1 MASPSDRREGEE
13 TGKAE
18 ADVGEVKP
26 GQMELFAAMLASMRQ
41 DLDQR
46 ADERAREQARRAEE
60 RADERAREQAQRAE
74 ERADEQARHL
84 ADVLQSCFS
93 SLKVETQQYTDQ
105 GCDSA
110 RSERLEEVRTP
121 EGEVRGLREAE
132 RQLRE
137 VAPSHAEEEG
147 SVLAGSAGAA
157 VLQGPI
163 WGSWQGLL
171 EPGSVVAEPIAAAG
185 GWGAPASLPPSPPP
199 SPPCQ
204 PARRSRSPLS
214 LPWQQREVAT
224 WCGEEQEASRVLAA
238 GARVADWRGSA
249 WGPWQG
255 PLKPGGVVAEPVEA
269 AGGWGAV
276 GAAPLGPAGAG
287 VGPINSA
294 SLPLSPPPS
303 PPCRPACSPRG
314 PPAPFCSSSASPR
327 SGRLKPAGH
336 DGKLAWK
343 AQFKM
348 PAAAQGWGE
357 DEKALL
363 LTTAL
368 RGSVDEPGRLVGSAE
383 RTLGRPDMPAATR
396 LQDAP
401 QRLCGVTGHCVQSE
415 GPVEARIGVGSAVER
430 RPRDVA
436 DRDEPCVLGLDYL
449 PQDEACADLGR
460 ELERLRG
467 QAPLLPKVG
476 CAEVVAAERLH
487 LAPGTEARV
496 LCCRSDA
503 MPAEGTVE
511 STEGLQLPGG
521 VAAGGSLEGAGE
533 ESVTVLVANSSDEA
547 RKVPAGA
554 KLGTCEEVEQLE
566 EPSGSAESAAVRPL
580 PNFLEDSA
588 HRSAAHL
595 TEAQTKV
602 RHTLARYADVFSG
615 GGLDLPGC
623 TGLVKH
629 NISTGNGAPT
639 RSPPRHVVPARREE
653 LQRAV
658 NELAAQGVM
667 ERTDSPWPSAVV
679 LGMKKNGTQHFCADC
694 RALRDKTGEDSHPLP
709 WTDDALTRALEF
721 EALTMT
727 SGLEAAAPPC
737 HDLRGRMAKVKMKA
751 ASIKASPEGFRGS
764 CGGCGKRGHRCSRC
778 LGERRTRS
786 LDRPSP
792 DAHQPRCKDCGQSG
806 HRLSACPRPRDAARA
821 GSADGLEKGVDF
833 QPSPALGP
841 A

>member
-18 ADVGEVKP
+18 ADPGEVKP

-46 ADERAREQARRAEE
+46 ADERAREQAQRAEQ
-60 RADERAREQAQRAE
+60 RADERAREQAQRAD
-74 ERADEQARHL
+74 ERARHL
-84 ADVLQSCFS
+84 AEVLQSCFS
-93 SLKVETQQYTDQ
+93 SLKVETQQYADQ

-110 RSERLEEVRTP
+110 RSERLEEVRTQ
-121 EGEVRGLREAE
+121 EGEVRGLREVE

-137 VAPSHAEEEG
+137 VAPSHAGEEG

-157 VLQGPI
+157 VLLGPI
-163 WGSWQGLL
+163 RDPWQGLL
-171 EPGSVVAEPIAAAG
+171 EPGSVVAEPVAAAG

-287 VGPINSA
+287 VGPINPA

-314 PPAPFCSSSASPR
+314 PPAPLCGPSASPC
-327 SGRLKPAGH
+327 SGRLKPAEH
-336 DGKLAWK
+336 DGKLAWE

-348 PAAAQGWGE
+348 PAAAQSWGE

-368 RGSVDEPGRLVGSAE
+368 R
-383 RTLGRPDMPAATR
+383 
-396 LQDAP
+396 
-401 QRLCGVTGHCVQSE
+401 

-430 RPRDVA
+430 RPMDVA

-449 PQDEACADLGR
+449 PQGEACADLGR

-511 STEGLQLPGG
+511 STEGLQLPDG
-521 VAAGGSLEGAGE
+521 VAAGRSLEGAGE

-554 KLGTCEEVEQLE
+554 KLGTCEEGEQE
-566 EPSGSAESAAVRPL
+566 EASGSAESAAVRPL
-580 PNFLEDSA
+580 PDFLEDLA
-588 HRSAAHL
+588 HRSAANL
-595 TEAQTKV
+595 TEAQTEKM
-602 RHTLARYADVFSG
+602 RHTLAQYADVFSRG
-615 GGLDLPGC
+615 DLDLGC

-629 NISTGNGAPT
+629 NINTGNSVPT
-639 RSPPRHVVPARREE
+639 RSPPRRVVPARREE

-679 LGMKKNGTQHFCADC
+679 LDMKKDGTQRFCEDC
-694 RALRDKTGEDSHPLP
+694 RALRDETGEDSHPLP

-721 EALTMT
+721 GALTT
-727 SGLEAAAPPC
+727 ISGLAAAAPPC
-737 HDLRGRMAKVKMKA
+737 HDLRGRMAKVKMKS
-751 ASIKASPEGFRGS
+751 ASMKASPEGLRGS
-764 CGGCGKRGHRCSRC
+764 YGGCGKRGHRCSRC

-786 LDRPSP
+786 LDRLSP
-792 DAHQPRCKDCGQSG
+792 DALQPRCKDCGQSG
-806 HRLSACPRPRDAARA
+806 HRLSACPRSRDAARA
-821 GSADGLEKGVDF
+821 GSADGLEKGVYF

-841 A
+841 RLE

>member
-1 MASPSDRREGEE
+1 MASPNGHREGEE

-18 ADVGEVKP
+18 ADAGEVKP
-26 GQMELFAAMLASMRQ
+26 GQMDLFAAMLAEMEKRAEERALEQ
-41 DLDQR
+41 AQR
-46 ADERAREQARRAEE
+46 ADERAR
-60 RADERAREQAQRAE
+60 
-74 ERADEQARHL
+74 HL
-84 ADVLQSCFS
+84 AEVLQSSLS
-93 SLKVETQQYTDQ
+93 SLKEETQQYTDKA
-105 GCDSA
+105 CDSV
-110 RSERLEEVRTP
+110 RSELLGEVQTLKGEVQGLREEV
-121 EGEVRGLREAE
+121 EAE
-132 RQLRE
+132 RQRRE
-137 VAPSHAEEEG
+137 
-147 SVLAGSAGAA
+147 LAT
-157 VLQGPI
+157 
-163 WGSWQGLL
+163 
-171 EPGSVVAEPIAAAG
+171 
-185 GWGAPASLPPSPPP
+185 
-199 SPPCQ
+199 
-204 PARRSRSPLS
+204 SR
-214 LPWQQREVAT
+214 
-224 WCGEEQEASRVLAA
+224 GEEQEASRVLATDA
-238 GARVADWRGSA
+238 WVADWRGSA

-287 VGPINSA
+287 VGPINPA

-314 PPAPFCSSSASPR
+314 PPAPLCGPSASPR

-348 PAAAQGWGE
+348 PAAAQSWGE

-368 RGSVDEPGRLVGSAE
+368 RGSVDGPGRLVGSAE

-430 RPRDVA
+430 RPMDVA

-449 PQDEACADLGR
+449 PQGEACADLGR

-511 STEGLQLPGG
+511 STEGLQLPDG
-521 VAAGGSLEGAGE
+521 VAAGRSLEGAGE

-547 RKVPAGA
+547 REVPAGA
-554 KLGTCEEVEQLE
+554 KLGTCEEVEQQE
-566 EPSGSAESAAVRPL
+566 EASGSAESAAVRPL
-580 PNFLEDSA
+580 PDFLEDLA
-588 HRSAAHL
+588 HRSAANL
-595 TEAQTKV
+595 TEAQTEKM
-602 RHTLARYADVFSG
+602 RHTLAQYADVFSRG
-615 GGLDLPGC
+615 DLDLGR

-629 NISTGNGAPT
+629 GINTGNGAPT
-639 RSPPRHVVPARREE
+639 RSPPRRVVPARREE

-679 LGMKKNGTQHFCADC
+679 LDIKKDGTQRFCADC
-694 RALRDKTGEDSHPLP
+694 RALKDETGEDAHPLP

-721 EALTMT
+721 GALTT
-727 SGLEAAAPPC
+727 ISGLAAAAPPC
-737 HDLRGRMAKVKMKA
+737 HDFRGRMAKVKMKA
-751 ASIKASPEGFRGS
+751 ASMKASPEGLRGS

-786 LDRPSP
+786 LDRLSP
-792 DAHQPRCKDCGQSG
+792 DALQPRCKDCGQSG
-806 HRLSACPRPRDAARA
+806 HRLSTCPRSRDAARA

-841 A
+841 RLE

>member
-1 MASPSDRREGEE
+1 MASPSGRREGEE

-18 ADVGEVKP
+18 ADVGEVKL

-46 ADERAREQARRAEE
+46 ADERAREQARRAEERADERAREQAQRAEERADERAREQAQRAEERAREQAQRAEE

-171 EPGSVVAEPIAAAG
+171 EPGSVVAEP
-185 GWGAPASLPPSPPP
+185 
-199 SPPCQ
+199 
-204 PARRSRSPLS
+204 
-214 LPWQQREVAT
+214 VAT
-224 WCGEEQEASRVLAA
+224 
-238 GARVADWRGSA
+238 
-249 WGPWQG
+249 
-255 PLKPGGVVAEPVEA
+255 

-276 GAAPLGPAGAG
+276 EAAPLGPAGAG
-287 VGPINSA
+287 VGAINPA

-314 PPAPFCSSSASPR
+314 PPAPLCGPPASRR

-336 DGKLAWK
+336 DGKLAWE

-357 DEKALL
+357 GEKALQ

-383 RTLGRPDMPAATR
+383 RTLGRPDMLAATR

-415 GPVEARIGVGSAVER
+415 SPVEARIGVGSAVER
-430 RPRDVA
+430 RPMDVA

-449 PQDEACADLGR
+449 PQGEACADLGR

-496 LCCRSDA
+496 LCCRSDV

-521 VAAGGSLEGAGE
+521 VAAARSLEGAGE

-554 KLGTCEEVEQLE
+554 KLGTCVEVEQLE
-566 EPSGSAESAAVRPL
+566 EPSGSAELAAVRPL
-580 PNFLEDSA
+580 PDFLEDSM

-595 TEAQTKV
+595 TEAQTKM
-602 RHTLARYADVFSG
+602 RHTLAQYADVFSRG
-615 GGLDLPGC
+615 DLDLGR

-629 NISTGNGAPT
+629 GINTGNSVPT
-639 RSPPRHVVPARREE
+639 RSPPRRVVPARREE

-679 LGMKKNGTQHFCADC
+679 LDMKKDGTQRFCADC
-694 RALRDKTGEDSHPLP
+694 RALRDETGEDSHPLP
-709 WTDDALTRALEF
+709 WTDDALTKALEF
-721 EALTMT
+721 GALTT
-727 SGLEAAAPPC
+727 ISGLAAAAPPC
-737 HDLRGRMAKVKMKA
+737 HDFRGRMAKVKMKA
-751 ASIKASPEGFRGS
+751 ASMKASPEGLRGS

-786 LDRPSP
+786 LDRLSP
-792 DAHQPRCKDCGQSG
+792 DALQPRCKDCGQLG
-806 HRLSACPRPRDAARA
+806 HRLSTCPRSRDAARA
-821 GSADGLEKGVDF
+821 GSADGLEKGADF

-841 A
+841 RLE